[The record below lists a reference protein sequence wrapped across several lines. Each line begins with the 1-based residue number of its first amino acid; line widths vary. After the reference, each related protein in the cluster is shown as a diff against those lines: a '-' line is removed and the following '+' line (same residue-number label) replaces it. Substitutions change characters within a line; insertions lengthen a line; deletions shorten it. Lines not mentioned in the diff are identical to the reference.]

1 MLIWS
6 TVVIAI
12 IAVAVLAGRF
22 RVWRM
27 THAEENSASFLANKD
42 NIESTLKNIIITFD
56 RSWVLRCK
64 KNSDE
69 FKRVLL
75 NEIKFMPCYSDE
87 EIWEIKKFIEMNADL
102 LYDYALRNCKISPN
116 ETYSKRLN

>member
-22 RVWRM
+22 RTWRM
-27 THAEENSASFLANKD
+27 THAEENAASFLANKD